1 MPVIVHIDMNSFF
14 ASCEVKKDPTL
25 KGKKIIIGGLSN
37 RGIVSAASYEA
48 KNDGIYTTM
57 PIYMAKEKCPD
68 AIFLPVDH
76 EYYCNVS
83 NEIFDWLK
91 KKYKIVE
98 PASIDEAYI
107 DMTDVNLTNNPYE
120 YFVNLQKELYEK
132 LHIPCSIGVSYNKF
146 LAKMGS
152 DYKKPLGI
160 TIIKRKDVEK
170 IIYPLPIGDTYG
182 CGKAS
187 SARLKE
193 LGINTI
199 GDFVK
204 SNDYKVREV
213 LGSYYET
220 MLSHCKGE
228 YAERVIIHEEAPK
241 SIGNSHTLDRN
252 TDDYQ
257 IIKENLKYLSDEVAG
272 RLKACNMLA
281 YTITL
286 TLKDKNF
293 VSKSKSKQI
302 IEPTDDNDKIF
313 IEILKLL
320 DKFDNKVI
328 RLVGVSVSNLLYKD
342 QYFKQLS
349 LFSKEVIA
357 RDDTAELIRKLNNLA
372 GKDIFTKAKYAKTSD
387 KGN

>member
-14 ASCEVKKDPTL
+14 ASCEVKKDPSL

-48 KNDGIYTTM
+48 KHDGIYTTM

-83 NEIFDWLK
+83 NEIFTWLK
-91 KKYKIVE
+91 KRYKIVE

-107 DMTDVNLTNNPYE
+107 DMSDVNLTNNPYE
-120 YFVNLQKELYEK
+120 YFVNLQKELYET

-272 RLKACNMLA
+272 RLKASNMLA

-293 VSKSKSKQI
+293 ISKSKSKQI

-320 DKFDNKVI
+320 DKFVNKVI